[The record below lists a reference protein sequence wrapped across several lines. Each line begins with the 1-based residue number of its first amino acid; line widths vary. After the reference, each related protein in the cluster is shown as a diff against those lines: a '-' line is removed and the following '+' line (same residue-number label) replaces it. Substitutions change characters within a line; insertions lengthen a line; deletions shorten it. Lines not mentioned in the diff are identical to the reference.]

1 MARKLD
7 NVMTG
12 ALFLVGGGIVG
23 AGMALL
29 LAPQSGKKSR
39 KEISRFSRS
48 MGKQS
53 DKVIR
58 NISESMSDFAERVGG
73 MTEGMLH
80 RR

>member
-1 MARKLD
+1 MARKI
-7 NVMTG
+7 NNTMTD
-12 ALFLVGGGIVG
+12 ALMLVGGGVVG
-23 AGMALL
+23 AGLALL

-48 MGKQS
+48 VSKQG

-58 NISESMSDFAERVGG
+58 NISESMSDFAERVNG
-73 MTEGMLH
+73 MTSGMMH

>member
-1 MARKLD
+1 MARKLN
-7 NVMTG
+7 NVMTD

-29 LAPQSGKKSR
+29 LAPQSGRKSR
-39 KEISRFSRS
+39 KEITRLSRS
-48 MGKQS
+48 MGRQS

>member
-7 NVMTG
+7 NVMTD

-39 KEISRFSRS
+39 KEITRFSRS